1 MIEVYSLPIITP
13 VAGVSLAYLG
23 HGLSIELLINSI
35 NSIAQR
41 FVFPLYARRSIRFRA
56 FVEPERSIEQCFL
69 PKN

>member
-23 HGLSIELLINSI
+23 HGLSIEPLTNSI
-35 NSIAQR
+35 NSIAQH
-41 FVFPLYARRSIRFRA
+41 FVFSPVRA
-56 FVEPERSIEQCFL
+56 PDHKIQGICGAGAIEQCFL